1 MKYSTRLNSAVMN
14 DIIAKYPINGVHY
27 TKPVRA
33 IDDIKYLT
41 VDEQEKLCCKLKKGV
56 KRA

>member
-1 MKYSTRLNSAVMN
+1 MN